1 MRWWCSPIPHVRDQR
16 PHCPFRVG
24 SEAPVGLRLV
34 VLCQQRIADDLRAEC
49 ACPLSLAR
57 GLRRPDLARH
67 RARRSAV
74 PGADNFVSGDQ
85 SEDRQIPWHRRAAD
99 LARARRRGD
108 RMTLRLE
115 APIRSSPRKRGPTAT
130 ERGSWIPACAGMNGI
145 ARRDFLLALAGGAA
159 AWPLAAMAQ
168 QGERM
173 RRVGMLM
180 PYEQADPEAQAR
192 NAAIREVLKELGWS
206 EGRNV
211 EYHFRWAGNDAARLR
226 TSAADL
232 VGLRPDVILAP
243 STIATEALRQATS
256 AIPIVFVNVLD
267 PVASGFVASLARPG
281 GNVTGFATV
290 EPSIGGK
297 WLELLIAIAPA
308 TKQVAILFSA
318 RSFSMAPVGPLAQT
332 FDTAAPVFPALKLI
346 RAPVQDIA
354 ELDSVIAAHGG
365 MLGNGLIVAPEPFTS
380 NHYEAITALAA
391 RYRLPAVYPYR
402 FFAASGG
409 LLSYGIDL
417 VTQYR
422 QAGTY
427 VDRILKGAKPGDLPV
442 QLPTK
447 FELVINLKTAKAPG
461 IEVPPPLLPRPD
473 HRIHP

>member
-1 MRWWCSPIPHVRDQR
+1 VKRRAQHPSCPASCRASTSYFVAATKTWMAGTSPAMTT
-16 PHCPFRVG
+16 RVP
-24 SEAPVGLRLV
+24 S
-34 VLCQQRIADDLRAEC
+34 
-49 ACPLSLAR
+49 
-57 GLRRPDLARH
+57 
-67 RARRSAV
+67 
-74 PGADNFVSGDQ
+74 VSGIVI
-85 SEDRQIPWHRRAAD
+85 RRRAFI
-99 LARARRRGD
+99 
-108 RMTLRLE
+108 T
-115 APIRSSPRKRGPTAT
+115 
-130 ERGSWIPACAGMNGI
+130 
-145 ARRDFLLALAGGAA
+145 LLAGTAV

-267 PVASGFVASLARPG
+267 PVGSGFVASLARPG

-447 FELVINLKTAKAPG
+447 FELVINLKTAKALG
-461 IEVPPPLLPRPD
+461 IEVPPTLLARAD
-473 HRIHP
+473 EVIE

>member
-1 MRWWCSPIPHVRDQR
+1 
-16 PHCPFRVG
+16 
-24 SEAPVGLRLV
+24 
-34 VLCQQRIADDLRAEC
+34 
-49 ACPLSLAR
+49 
-57 GLRRPDLARH
+57 
-67 RARRSAV
+67 
-74 PGADNFVSGDQ
+74 
-85 SEDRQIPWHRRAAD
+85 
-99 LARARRRGD
+99 
-108 RMTLRLE
+108 
-115 APIRSSPRKRGPTAT
+115 
-130 ERGSWIPACAGMNGI
+130 MNAI
-145 ARRDFLLALAGGAA
+145 ARRDFVLALAGTAV

-267 PVASGFVASLARPG
+267 PVGSGFVASLARPG

-380 NHYEAITALAA
+380 NHYEAT

-447 FELVINLKTAKAPG
+447 FELVINLKTAKALGLDVSPTLIARADEV
-461 IEVPPPLLPRPD
+461 IE
-473 HRIHP
+473 

>member
-1 MRWWCSPIPHVRDQR
+1 MQ
-16 PHCPFRVG
+16 FG
-24 SEAPVGLRLV
+24 
-34 VLCQQRIADDLRAEC
+34 QN
-49 ACPLSLAR
+49 
-57 GLRRPDLARH
+57 RREFITLLG
-67 RARRSAV
+67 
-74 PGADNFVSGDQ
+74 GA
-85 SEDRQIPWHRRAAD
+85 
-99 LARARRRGD
+99 
-108 RMTLRLE
+108 
-115 APIRSSPRKRGPTAT
+115 
-130 ERGSWIPACAGMNGI
+130 
-145 ARRDFLLALAGGAA
+145 AA
-159 AWPLAAMAQ
+159 AWPLAAHAQ

-180 PYEQADPEAQAR
+180 PYEEADPEAQAR

-206 EGRNV
+206 DGRNV
-211 EYHFRWAGNDAARLR
+211 EYHFRWAGNDTARLR
-226 TSAADL
+226 ASAADL

-256 AIPIVFVNVLD
+256 AIPIVFVNVLN
-267 PVASGFVASLARPG
+267 PVGSGFVASLARPG

-318 RSFSMAPVGPLAQT
+318 RSFSMAPAGPLAQT

-380 NHYEAITALAA
+380 NHYKAITALAA

-427 VDRILKGAKPGDLPV
+427 VDRILRGAKPGDLPV

-447 FELVINLKTAKAPG
+447 FELVINLKTAKALG
-461 IEVPPPLLPRPD
+461 LEVPPTLLARAD
-473 HRIHP
+473 EVIE